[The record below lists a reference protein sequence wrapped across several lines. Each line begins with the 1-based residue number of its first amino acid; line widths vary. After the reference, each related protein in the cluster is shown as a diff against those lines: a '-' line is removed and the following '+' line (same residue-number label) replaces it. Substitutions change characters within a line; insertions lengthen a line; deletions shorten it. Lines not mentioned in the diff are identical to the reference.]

1 MPTHFINID
10 EGVWGKFYSTHHL
23 FFQGRNTMEIHGRAD
38 VESIQIQLKDRE
50 IQASFS
56 ADCKGQYTH
65 EDAEMFDSNGTGY
78 PGWDGIEIE
87 SVSVDGWLFFDND
100 GNEISLTDEEKDTA
114 KRQMVESV
122 MDDDSA
128 VVWEF

>member
-1 MPTHFINID
+1 MR
-10 EGVWGKFYSTHHL
+10 V
-23 FFQGRNTMEIHGRAD
+23 HGRAD

-65 EDAEMFDSNGTGY
+65 EDTEMYDSNGTGY

-100 GNEISLTDEEKDTA
+100 GNEISLTDEEKNTA
-114 KRQMVESV
+114 ERQMIESV
-122 MDDDSA
+122 MYDDSA
-128 VVWEF
+128 VVWEV